1 MVDHLPITKLILM
14 KRVLIFFLFPFFI
27 YSQSS
32 ISGKITD
39 VDGNVIMGANI
50 IAVNNETNVLDGFGI
65 SNENGF
71 YNLNLKNNTE
81 FNIKVTFIG
90 FTPVEFNISL
100 TQNITRNFAL
110 EEQAEAL
117 DEVEIVY
124 EMPVTIKGD
133 TIVYSAD
140 AFNTGTEK
148 KLADVLKN
156 MPGIEVND
164 DGEIEVEGQV
174 VRKVQIEG
182 KDFFDGDSK
191 LATQNL
197 PAKAVGKVEVL
208 RNFTENNQL
217 RDVTNNEDNYALNIR
232 LKDGQDKFWFGEITA
247 GTGPDDIH
255 LISPKIFYYSKN
267 FNFSVIG
274 NSNDIGQPPLSRRDF
289 YRFGGGFNNLNART
303 GTSINISSD
312 IGGIGNLQN
321 NRAKSIESELLAT
334 NFSLSNDKGLEISGF
349 SIFSSNVNEI
359 EEKISRTYFTNNI
372 TEETGRNVLQN
383 NELELYKFSIEYE
396 PNDIF
401 QLEYNILLN
410 QSNQNENTD
419 LTSMY
424 GRGLNRVNEL
434 LNIGRIQTPYS
445 LNQELKMYYTAGEKK
460 YFFIRS
466 SAFRPRRRSNW
477 FIC

>member
-1 MVDHLPITKLILM
+1 M
-14 KRVLIFFLFPFFI
+14 KRVLFFFLFPFFI

-100 TQNITRNFAL
+100 TQDITRNFAL

-140 AFNTGTEK
+140 AFNTGTEI

-191 LATQNL
+191 LATQTL

-208 RNFTENNQL
+208 RNFTEYNQL
-217 RDVTNNEDNYALNIR
+217 RDVTNNALNIR

-359 EEKISRTYFTNNI
+359 EEKISRTYFRTNS
-372 TEETGRNVLQN
+372 RN
-383 NELELYKFSIEYE
+383 
-396 PNDIF
+396 
-401 QLEYNILLN
+401 
-410 QSNQNENTD
+410 
-419 LTSMY
+419 
-424 GRGLNRVNEL
+424 
-434 LNIGRIQTPYS
+434 
-445 LNQELKMYYTAGEKK
+445 
-460 YFFIRS
+460 
-466 SAFRPRRRSNW
+466 
-477 FIC
+477 

>member
-1 MVDHLPITKLILM
+1 MKKLFL
-14 KRVLIFFLFPFFI
+14 LLLFPLFI

-39 VDGNVIMGANI
+39 IDGNSIMGANI

-71 YNLNLKNNTE
+71 YSLNLKNETE

-90 FTPVEFNISL
+90 FTPVEFNL
-100 TQNITRNFAL
+100 TLNQDVTRNFAL

-217 RDVTNNEDNYALNIR
+217 RDVTNNEDNFALNIR

-255 LISPKIFYYSKN
+255 LIAPKVFYYSKN

-312 IGGIGNLQN
+312 IGGISNLQN

-334 NFSLSNDKGLEISGF
+334 NFSVSNEKGLEISGF
-349 SIFSSNVNEI
+349 TIFSSNINEI
-359 EEKISRTYFTNNI
+359 EENISRTYFTNNVV
-372 TEETGRNVLQN
+372 ENTGRNVLQK
-383 NELELYKFSIEYE
+383 NELELYKFSLEYE
-396 PNDIF
+396 PSDIL

-410 QSNQNENTD
+410 QSNQDENTD

-424 GRGLNRVNEL
+424 GRGSE
-434 LNIGRIQTPYS
+434 S
-445 LNQELKMYYTAGEKK
+445 
-460 YFFIRS
+460 
-466 SAFRPRRRSNW
+466 
-477 FIC
+477 C

>member
-1 MVDHLPITKLILM
+1 MVDHLPITKSILM
-14 KRVLIFFLFPFFI
+14 KRILNFFLFPFFI

-100 TQNITRNFAL
+100 TQDITRNFAL
-110 EEQAEAL
+110 EEQAEVL

-197 PAKAVGKVEVL
+197 PAKAVGKVEV
-208 RNFTENNQL
+208 
-217 RDVTNNEDNYALNIR
+217 
-232 LKDGQDKFWFGEITA
+232 
-247 GTGPDDIH
+247 
-255 LISPKIFYYSKN
+255 
-267 FNFSVIG
+267 
-274 NSNDIGQPPLSRRDF
+274 
-289 YRFGGGFNNLNART
+289 
-303 GTSINISSD
+303 
-312 IGGIGNLQN
+312 
-321 NRAKSIESELLAT
+321 
-334 NFSLSNDKGLEISGF
+334 
-349 SIFSSNVNEI
+349 
-359 EEKISRTYFTNNI
+359 
-372 TEETGRNVLQN
+372 
-383 NELELYKFSIEYE
+383 
-396 PNDIF
+396 
-401 QLEYNILLN
+401 
-410 QSNQNENTD
+410 
-419 LTSMY
+419 
-424 GRGLNRVNEL
+424 
-434 LNIGRIQTPYS
+434 
-445 LNQELKMYYTAGEKK
+445 
-460 YFFIRS
+460 
-466 SAFRPRRRSNW
+466 
-477 FIC
+477 